1 MIRFIN
7 FTLMNLEEIKY
18 TIMKKTYLILSLLL
32 ATTFAKAQT
41 EEYPKNEVKLN
52 IANTIAVASVEVGY
66 ERFVAFNQSVEII
79 GLINDR
85 MNYHSE
91 SGSRKFNTNSI
102 KIGYNYY
109 FNQESAGAGI
119 YANPFVKYRFGDF
132 EKDGEETVDMD
143 TFMVGLGAGYKWNFG
158 DKFVLGPFVN
168 IARNFSEDVKDRFSA
183 IEFNAGFN
191 VGYRF

>member
-1 MIRFIN
+1 
-7 FTLMNLEEIKY
+7 
-18 TIMKKTYLILSLLL
+18 MKKTYLILSLLL
-32 ATTFAKAQT
+32 VTAFAKAQT
-41 EEYPKNEVKLN
+41 EEYPQNEVKLN
-52 IANTIAVASVEVGY
+52 IANTIAIASVEFGY
-66 ERFVAFNQSVEII
+66 ERFIGFNQSVEII

-85 MNYHSE
+85 INYHSE

-102 KIGYNYY
+102 KVGYNYY
-109 FNQESAGAGI
+109 FDKESAGAGI

-132 EKDGEETVDMD
+132 TQDTTIGDQTIEVETDMD

-158 DKFVLGPFVN
+158 DKFVLGPFINV
-168 IARNFSEDVKDRFSA
+168 ARNFSEEVKDRFSA